1 MKKHYEQRLINTKGA
16 TNKDENNVNF
26 DQKLLDKL
34 LAEEHQM
41 KTSMEQEL
49 TKLRK
54 IYDQG

>member
-16 TNKDENNVNF
+16 ANKDENNVNF